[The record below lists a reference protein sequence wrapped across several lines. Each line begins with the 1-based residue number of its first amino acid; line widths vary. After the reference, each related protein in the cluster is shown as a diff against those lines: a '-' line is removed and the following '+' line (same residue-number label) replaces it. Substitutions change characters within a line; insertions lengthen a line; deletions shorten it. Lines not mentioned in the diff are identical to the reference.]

1 MNVLSL
7 LQVQVDGKTDF
18 FDASMLRKVL
28 SLLNVNE
35 SQALSISATVYADLE
50 RSATGI
56 SSNDIVAIHS
66 VTKDQLWHAMAKHV
80 KKPGVYVDAVDF
92 WRAWQ
97 VQFHHKN
104 LIILI
109 GGTSGCG
116 KSTLASL
123 LASRLGIERVV
134 STDNI
139 RSMMRS
145 HIPAS
150 ECPILHVS
158 TYNTD
163 TVARSGVDGETR
175 RLSPLY
181 SPDASAAASVENSP
195 VNSVGTLKRKK
206 KDKLLRTPRESRLVL
221 GWRDQCDAV
230 VWPILSAFL
239 RRMQLTNESVI
250 VEGVHLSPANMVLL
264 AETYRCI
271 PVVLYIKDEKRQRHR
286 MAVRSKYMTEDP
298 AHNTYIRHIGNIR
311 KIQAAFTNDARTFKI
326 PVEENSNIDETLTR
340 LHAML
345 LICLREL
352 GDATDSRGLMG
363 DRARGKG
370 PSTQTLCRVEAIY
383 QGVSDSVERL
393 REMHYALMVA
403 LPVLYVVFMIV
414 LISRIVGRD
423 KIRRIHDEAEAK
435 KQREAEKAD
444 AEAKQKKE
452 EKKLAKEK
460 KLAEKQAKKGK
471 GKAADKSADKEEEKK
486 PETKKS
492 K

>member
-1 MNVLSL
+1 MNSSALIQLDSE
-7 LQVQVDGKTDF
+7 GKEDYF
-18 FDASMLRKVL
+18 NVPMLRRVL
-28 SLLNVNE
+28 SLLNVRE
-35 SQALSISATVYADLE
+35 AKGQEIAASVFDKLMATTSSIDKDPVC
-50 RSATGI
+50 
-56 SSNDIVAIHS
+56 IHK
-66 VTKDQLWHAMAKHV
+66 VTKDELWAVFSKQL
-80 KKPGVYVDAVDF
+80 KKPGVYADAVDF

-97 VQFHHKN
+97 VQFRHRN
-104 LIILI
+104 VVILI

-123 LASRLGIERVV
+123 LASRLGIQRVV

-163 TVARSGVDGETR
+163 TV
-175 RLSPLY
+175 
-181 SPDASAAASVENSP
+181 
-195 VNSVGTLKRKK
+195 
-206 KDKLLRTPRESRLVL
+206 TPREDAATSPPLSPDTLTEREMSVSSSPINSFRRREKDKDKRRPRPKEPRLVQ

-230 VWPILSAFL
+230 VWPMLDAFL
-239 RRMQLTNESVI
+239 SRMQATNESAI
-250 VEGVHLSPANMVLL
+250 VEGVHLSPANMVRL

-311 KIQAAFTNDARTFKI
+311 KIQAAFTNDARRFKI

-393 REMHYALMVA
+393 RE
-403 LPVLYVVFMIV
+403 VVM
-414 LISRIVGRD
+414 
-423 KIRRIHDEAEAK
+423 
-435 KQREAEKAD
+435 
-444 AEAKQKKE
+444 
-452 EKKLAKEK
+452 
-460 KLAEKQAKKGK
+460 
-471 GKAADKSADKEEEKK
+471 
-486 PETKKS
+486 
-492 K
+492 